1 MTASVTIPTEPTW
14 IATAEELA
22 ELCARWQTQGAI
34 AIDTEFMRSSTFYPI
49 AGLIQVGDGRGCYL
63 IDPLAIE
70 DLAPLKALL
79 LDTRVVKVL
88 HACSEDLEVFQRLLD
103 LVPEPIFDTQIAAAY
118 AGYGFSLGYAGLI
131 KAALGL
137 EIPKEETRS
146 DWLQRPLSVAQMKYA
161 ALDVAHMLIIYGKL
175 LKALKDNGRLAWV
188 REDCQQLVDQARQ
201 PVALDQAYRKVG
213 QAWKLRPREL
223 AILQRLATW
232 REEQARARDI
242 PRNRLIKEP
251 PLWQMARNQP
261 HTQAQLA
268 AIRDLPGRTAAED
281 GETLLALIAEGQNS
295 APDTWPEPL
304 PPPLPRSQTGLMKAL
319 KRHVREMAEAQDLL
333 PELVAR
339 KRDYEFIVRSGL
351 DGSGPYMLPPRFG
364 GWRGEW
370 LGQGL
375 LDAAEQWRRDN
386 PEAFAP
392 EEPQQ

>member
-1 MTASVTIPTEPTW
+1 MTASATIPTEPTW
-14 IATAEELA
+14 IASDTELA
-22 ELCARWQTQGAI
+22 ELCARWLTQGAI

-70 DLAPLKALL
+70 DMGPLKAVL

-88 HACSEDLEVFQRLLD
+88 HSCSEDLEVFQRLLD

-137 EIPKEETRS
+137 EIPKAETRS

-175 LKALKDNGRLAWV
+175 LKTLKDNGRLAWV
-188 REDCQQLVDQARQ
+188 REDCALLVSQARQ
-201 PVALDQAYRKVG
+201 PAVLEEAYRKVG
-213 QAWKLRPREL
+213 LAWKLQPREL
-223 AILQRLATW
+223 AVLQRLTIW

-242 PRNRLIKEP
+242 PRNRLVKEP
-251 PLWQMARNQP
+251 PLWQMARTQP
-261 HTQAQLA
+261 HTLEQLA
-268 AIRDLPGRTAAED
+268 TIRDLPSRTVADD
-281 GETLLALIAEGQNS
+281 GETLLALIVEGQNS
-295 APDTWPEPL
+295 EPAHWPERL
-304 PPPLPRSQTGLMKAL
+304 PMPLPRNQTGLMKAL
-319 KRHVREMAEAQDLL
+319 KHCVRERAEAQDLL

-351 DGSGPYMLPPRFG
+351 EGGRYALPPRFA
-364 GWRGEW
+364 GWRGE
-370 LGQGL
+370 LVGESL
-375 LDAAEQWRRDN
+375 LAAAEQWRQDN

-392 EEPQQ
+392 EESEA